1 MYIYMMSYSRSF
13 VSLFPGAVI
22 VVTLCF
28 KVPVDKFPY
37 PTGMTG
43 LSLFCHLIDTKFLI
57 FTMGKASVLMVMCL
71 AIERWFAS
79 VKPLQYRIQFSSR
92 RLACYITT
100 IWISNCVLQLYR
112 LSRRIPSE
120 DGCRWAEETLR
131 PISLKAM
138 VISYVFVTFV
148 IPSFVTW
155 VSFLHIWISVRK
167 SPAMNTASGIQTKTR
182 LLHMCVLTAL
192 FLTLC
197 WLPDQL
203 NYILSIFKVTSL
215 SSPISDYFL
224 VLALSN
230 SCINPW
236 IYCLANEEFRK
247 EFRKLFSFRICC
259 SAKIPFKSSSY
270 CLRSKDIVKDLE
282 MVLDNTV

>member
-1 MYIYMMSYSRSF
+1 
-13 VSLFPGAVI
+13 
-22 VVTLCF
+22 
-28 KVPVDKFPY
+28 
-37 PTGMTG
+37 MTG

-100 IWISNCVLQLYR
+100 IWISNCVLQLCR

-182 LLHMCVLTAL
+182 LLHVCVLTAL
-192 FLTLC
+192 FLTLR